1 MALEAERWQEA
12 SDLCNQALELNPR
25 LTKAHYFNSL
35 AYSSLGRINVAE
47 ESALVV
53 LDSNQ
58 AETYPLTYYVLGFAE
73 SQRGNFPSAA
83 ARYRSLLEIRPDG
96 SLAGK
101 LREQMA
107 QWQERGLIQ

>member
-1 MALEAERWQEA
+1 MLFR
-12 SDLCNQALELNPR
+12 S
-25 LTKAHYFNSL
+25 LTKAHYFNAL
-35 AYSSLGRINVAE
+35 AHSSLGEINVAE
-47 ESALVV
+47 ESALRV

-58 AETYPLTYYVLGFAE
+58 AQTYPLIYYVLGFAE

-83 ARYRSLLEIRPDG
+83 ARYRSLLEIKSDG

-107 QWQERGLIQ
+107 QWQEQGLIQ